1 METIRIG
8 VVPSRSYRA
17 TDGFHVYG
25 DGGTGQVDWVHPV
38 TPRRQL
44 LWDDAPVVPGHLLGG
59 HGMGLHLDNVCSDGH
74 VRGTHLLD
82 EHLIPAAAAVY
93 ETEPFVFGRFR
104 HALVTE
110 DAVGNATTQ
119 DVTVHETVVNAEP
132 LTAGDLVPTAHDPAS
147 DRLTFSFS
155 ASERLTG

>member
-8 VVPSRSYRA
+8 VVPSRSYRS
-17 TDGFHVYG
+17 TDGFQVYD
-25 DGGTGQVDWVHPV
+25 DGGTGQMDWVHPV

-44 LWDDAPVVPGHLLGG
+44 LWDDAPRVAGHLLGG
-59 HGMGLHLDNVCSDGH
+59 HVMGLHLGNVCSDGH
-74 VRGTHLLD
+74 VKGTHLLD
-82 EHLIPAAAAVY
+82 EHLFPAATVVY
-93 ETEPFVFGRFR
+93 ETGPFVFGRFR
-104 HALVTE
+104 HAVVTE

-119 DVTVHETVVNAEP
+119 DVTVHETVINAEP
-132 LTAGDLVPTAHDPAS
+132 VPARDLSPTAHDPAE